1 MLRRDE
7 IITGID
13 IGSNKIR
20 VVMGKLSEEDGKPNI
35 IGVAE
40 NTSEGV
46 RRGTVVDIESA
57 VSSISD
63 ALEKAERM
71 SGSPI
76 EHAVVSIGGSHILSQ
91 KSKGVIAVSRADN
104 EISEDDVNRVVEAA
118 SAVSVPANHEILHV
132 LPQNFKIDD
141 QEGIKDPIGMNGV
154 RLEVET
160 TVIEGSSSA
169 IKNLTKCFARVG
181 VEIDDI
187 VIAPL
192 AAAESILSKR
202 QRELGVAVVD
212 IGAGT
217 TSLAVYEED
226 DVMHAAVLPVGA
238 GHITNDLAIGLKT
251 SIDVAEKVKLGYGI
265 AMPKE
270 VTKKEEIDL
279 AKLGSGEEES
289 VSRKHVAEI
298 IEARLSE
305 IFSLVDKELKQIDRS
320 GKLPA
325 GVVLVGGGSK
335 LPGVVDL
342 AKEELNLPAQI
353 GFPLELPGFT
363 EKLEDPAYAVAEG
376 LVLWGIN
383 RSDEGGGGLSSRMSS
398 VNETVGKLK
407 KIFKTFLP

>member
-1 MLRRDE
+1 MYRRDE

-20 VVMGKLSEEDGKPNI
+20 VVVGKINEEDEKPNI

-40 NTSEGV
+40 HYSEGV
-46 RRGTVVDIESA
+46 RRGVIVDIEST
-57 VSSISD
+57 VSSISEV
-63 ALEKAERM
+63 LEKAERM

-76 EHAVVSIGGSHILSQ
+76 EHALVSIGGSHILAQ

-104 EISEDDVNRVVEAA
+104 EISDDDVNRVVEAA
-118 SAVSVPANHEILHV
+118 SAVSVPVNHEILHV

-154 RLEVET
+154 RLEVEA

-169 IKNLTKCFARVG
+169 IKNLSKCFARVG
-181 VEIDDI
+181 VEVDDM
-187 VIAPL
+187 VISPL

-202 QRELGVAVVD
+202 QKELGVILID
-212 IGAGT
+212 LGGGT
-217 TSLAVYEED
+217 TGLSVYEEG
-226 DVMHAAVLPVGA
+226 DVLHAAVLPVGA

-265 AMPKE
+265 ALPKE
-270 VTKKEEIDL
+270 VGKKEVIDL
-279 AKLGSGEEES
+279 SKLGSGEEEV

-298 IEARLSE
+298 IGARLAE

-325 GVVLVGGGSK
+325 GIVLVGGGAK
-335 LPGVVDL
+335 LPGAVDL
-342 AKEELNLPAQI
+342 AKEELSLPAQI

-376 LVLWGIN
+376 LVLWSIN
-383 RSDEGGGGLSSRMSS
+383 RSDQGRSGFSSRMSS